1 MNRAFSASPG
11 NHIRPGALPQ
21 ARQVNTRLRRSQSGH
36 SPLVSQFHV
45 SPESVRGCPTIVH
58 PAIWFPMSTRVVI
71 RVFVALLL
79 ASFASLR
86 AQEHPRAPQ
95 QSQSQQLPQTTKGAP
110 QAAMM
115 QASMSEVSDGLKR
128 FISGY
133 AAKSADKKFHV
144 PYQRKNLALDLVRVH
159 DDRFSS
165 LGGDKYFAC
174 VDMKGAD
181 AKIYDIDFFMVVQT
195 GKLTV
200 TETSVHKINGKALY
214 NWRQEGGVWKKVKV
228 S

>member
-1 MNRAFSASPG
+1 M
-11 NHIRPGALPQ
+11 
-21 ARQVNTRLRRSQSGH
+21 NTRLIRVGFVASFFVLVL
-36 SPLVSQFHV
+36 PLV
-45 SPESVRGCPTIVH
+45 
-58 PAIWFPMSTRVVI
+58 
-71 RVFVALLL
+71 
-79 ASFASLR
+79 

-95 QSQSQQLPQTTKGAP
+95 QSQSQQLPQTGGGAS
-110 QAAMM
+110 QAVMM

-133 AAKSADKKFHV
+133 AAKSANKKFHV
-144 PYQRKNLALDLVRVH
+144 PYQRKNLALDLVKVH

-174 VDMKGAD
+174 VDMKGTD
-181 AKIYDIDFFMVVQT
+181 GKIYDIDFFMVVQT

-200 TETSVHKINGKALY
+200 TETSVHKINGKPLY
-214 NWRQEGGVWKKVKV
+214 NWKQEGAVWKKVPV

>member
-1 MNRAFSASPG
+1 M
-11 NHIRPGALPQ
+11 
-21 ARQVNTRLRRSQSGH
+21 TKRLATS
-36 SPLVSQFHV
+36 
-45 SPESVRGCPTIVH
+45 
-58 PAIWFPMSTRVVI
+58 
-71 RVFVALLL
+71 VFVGLLL
-79 ASFASLR
+79 APVVSLL
-86 AQEHPRAPQ
+86 AQDHPRAPQ

-115 QASMSEVSDGLKR
+115 QANMSDVSDGLKR

-144 PYQRKNLALDLVRVH
+144 PYQRKNLALDLVKLH

-181 AKIYDIDFFMVVQT
+181 GKTYLVRHDERADIWE
-195 GKLTV
+195 LTMFRA
-200 TETSVHKINGKALY
+200 EHAACGMI
-214 NWRQEGGVWKKVKV
+214 
-228 S
+228 

>member
-1 MNRAFSASPG
+1 MTKRFATSVFVGLLLTPVA
-11 NHIRPGALPQ
+11 
-21 ARQVNTRLRRSQSGH
+21 
-36 SPLVSQFHV
+36 
-45 SPESVRGCPTIVH
+45 SVR
-58 PAIWFPMSTRVVI
+58 
-71 RVFVALLL
+71 
-79 ASFASLR
+79 
-86 AQEHPRAPQ
+86 AQDHPRAPQ

-115 QASMSEVSDGLKR
+115 QSSMSDVSDGLKR

-133 AAKSADKKFHV
+133 AAKSADKKFHM
-144 PYQRKNLALDLVRVH
+144 PYQRKDLALDFVKLH
-159 DDRFSS
+159 GDRFSS

-181 AKIYDIDFFMVVQT
+181 GKIYDIDFLMAVQP

-214 NWRQEGGVWKKVKV
+214 NWKEEKGVWKKVKV

>member
-1 MNRAFSASPG
+1 MTTPAA
-11 NHIRPGALPQ
+11 
-21 ARQVNTRLRRSQSGH
+21 T
-36 SPLVSQFHV
+36 
-45 SPESVRGCPTIVH
+45 SVLI
-58 PAIWFPMSTRVVI
+58 
-71 RVFVALLL
+71 ALLL
-79 ASFASLR
+79 VSAFPLL

-110 QAAMM
+110 QAAIM
-115 QASMSEVSDGLKR
+115 QASVSDFSDGLKR

-133 AAKSADKKFHV
+133 AAKSADNKFHM
-144 PYQRKNLALDLVRVH
+144 PYQRKDLALDLVKVH

-181 AKIYDIDFFMVVQT
+181 GKIYDIDFFMVVKP

-200 TETSVHKINGKALY
+200 TETAVHKINGKLLY
-214 NWRQEGGVWKKVKV
+214 NWKQQGGLWKKVPV